1 MSGRMS
7 LLRQI
12 KSPQVKMWLQEARS
26 LWSLKKFDKA
36 ADRAAKVVKLEGN
49 DVFAPNDKPLLDAA
63 IARLAELK
71 RRAAEA
77 KKKTADKKP

>member
-36 ADRAAKVVKLEGN
+36 ADRAAKVVKVEGN
-49 DVFAPNDKPLLDAA
+49 DVFAANDKPLLDAA
-63 IARLAELK
+63 IARIAELK

-77 KKKTADKKP
+77 KKKAANQKP